1 MPDPGPP
8 IPIPGR
14 SFSSSLVTVRVPIRC
29 EHSAVAKA
37 ALDVITFRLTRSDRA
52 RTGPKGAIASLTPKS
67 DANTTSDSN
76 SNGHSDDQD
85 DNSNSQSV
93 WQTGGEDSTEDDGV
107 DKPMEILKDGGA
119 ILATM
124 KAHPT
129 DARVQESGWRSL
141 IAMDTGRGDVER
153 FLVSGDGQ
161 ERGREMLR
169 DCIKRHGGD
178 SAVAGQVAA
187 MLERLVFQGDSGEE
201 RAAVVIFS

>member
-1 MPDPGPP
+1 M
-8 IPIPGR
+8 
-14 SFSSSLVTVRVPIRC
+14 
-29 EHSAVAKA
+29 
-37 ALDVITFRLTRSDRA
+37 ITFRLTRSDRA
-52 RTGPKGAIASLTPKS
+52 RTGPKGLLDPLSVVKDDAESAPSYSTAAAAMTAMDSS
-67 DANTTSDSN
+67 DRV
-76 SNGHSDDQD
+76 GKDQAGG
-85 DNSNSQSV
+85 DNERSI
-93 WQTGGEDSTEDDGV
+93 WETGGEDGDVTAADGV
-107 DKPMEILKDGGA
+107 DEPMEILRDGSG

-129 DARVQESGWRSL
+129 DSRVQESGWRAL

-187 MLERLVFQGDSGEE
+187 MLESLVLQGDSGECFCTGKDT
-201 RAAVVIFS
+201 VK